1 MPALEKCT
9 EYAKA
14 RSFLPLLFCC
24 FAGQG
29 HVILGFPVNHVPPM
43 LSTAHSA
50 PFRQQSKVWWGLIKW
65 EYKNIQTQVSV
76 KVSNTVKKTW
86 MRVNKVEHV
95 YNVLTHVYMLLS
107 NNKQPIHQQTIGRL
121 SISHGTIYLGKSNG
135 FIIPCVAACWK
146 MLMSV
151 RPKSF
156 LPRLAV
162 MENDP
167 DTITGQNVLYHT
179 TTWVFPKIGKH
190 PKMDGL

>member
-1 MPALEKCT
+1 MPRLV
-9 EYAKA
+9 
-14 RSFLPLLFCC
+14 LFFHCC
-24 FAGQG
+24 FVVLPGRGMSYWAFRSITCLQCWAQL
-29 HVILGFPVNHVPPM
+29 IQL
-43 LSTAHSA
+43 LSGNKAKYGEGWSNGNTKTSKHKFQLR
-50 PFRQQSKVWWGLIKW
+50 FRTLL
-65 EYKNIQTQVSV
+65 
-76 KVSNTVKKTW
+76 KKTW